1 MCGMVGYIDMYQPK
15 GEASVFIA
23 NGNLEISTVI
33 LQEFLSQS
41 YTSCNSTCTEIPVH
55 FVSCFLQS
63 YRFCKTDDPCTGS
76 PETLKCFKPLII
88 SVPLP
93 VMYRYGSGRHDRPTG
108 IGGKECDYGV
118 SSITD
123 CNIVKSKI
131 DGTTET

>member
-55 FVSCFLQS
+55 FVSC
-63 YRFCKTDDPCTGS
+63 RVTGFVR
-76 PETLKCFKPLII
+76 PII
-88 SVPLP
+88 
-93 VMYRYGSGRHDRPTG
+93 Y
-108 IGGKECDYGV
+108 V
-118 SSITD
+118 SE
-123 CNIVKSKI
+123 VRKH
-131 DGTTET
+131 

>member
-41 YTSCNSTCTEIPVH
+41 YTSCNSTCREIPVH

-63 YRFCKTDDPCTGS
+63 YRFCQ
-76 PETLKCFKPLII
+76 
-88 SVPLP
+88 
-93 VMYRYGSGRHDRPTG
+93 DR
-108 IGGKECDYGV
+108 
-118 SSITD
+118 
-123 CNIVKSKI
+123 
-131 DGTTET
+131 